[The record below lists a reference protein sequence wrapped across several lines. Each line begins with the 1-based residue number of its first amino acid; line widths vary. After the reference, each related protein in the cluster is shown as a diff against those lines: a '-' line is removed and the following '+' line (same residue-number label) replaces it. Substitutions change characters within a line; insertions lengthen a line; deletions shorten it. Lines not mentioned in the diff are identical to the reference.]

1 MAPLKKSTMNL
12 QETSIGFNHLFG
24 MTSVW
29 SLWTGQFKTLPVK
42 TCGSSFRPTKPHG
55 ALPGQVASCSNAVL
69 WRSPH
74 VLHGLNQKA
83 TKRTKWWADEMNLLQ
98 LFKYNVLSKM
108 CGSTLPCYADHIFNI
123 QKLRMLLPCNMHL
136 KMWLLSNLQKIRF
149 IPNPK
154 KHKQKGTLRY
164 K

>member
-1 MAPLKKSTMNL
+1 MAPLKKGTTNL
-12 QETSIGFNHLFG
+12 QETSIDFNHLFG

-29 SLWTGQFKTLPVK
+29 SLRTGQFKTLPVK
-42 TCGSSFRPTKPHG
+42 TFGSSFRPRKPHG

-108 CGSTLPCYADHIFNI
+108 CGFTLPSYADHIFNI

-149 IPNPK
+149 ISNPK
-154 KHKQKGTLRY
+154 NHKQKGTLRY